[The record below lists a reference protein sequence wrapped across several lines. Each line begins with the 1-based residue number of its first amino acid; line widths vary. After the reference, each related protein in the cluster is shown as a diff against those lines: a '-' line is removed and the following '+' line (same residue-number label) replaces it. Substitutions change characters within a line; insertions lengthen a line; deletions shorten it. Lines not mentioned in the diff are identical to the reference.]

1 MQSTQSKCNIKFRL
15 ALASVMLLG
24 LAGCSFPSHININGP
39 GPTLP
44 VTPAAAESVY
54 VIQNPATFGSGSGT
68 ILQFLSTDTGAATPK
83 STITAPANTSFGS
96 VGTDGSGNIYVTA
109 NSATTLDLREYS
121 VGSTGSATPIRLL
134 PSNNTTMM
142 WAPDGIDV
150 SAAGEIFVSE
160 DTGGVADYSATATG
174 SIAPT
179 RYILGASQ
187 TGGGLST
194 LVAANAVAADSSG
207 NLYIMNEGAPGL
219 MPICV
224 FAPTD
229 NGNVAPT
236 RTIGGANTMIE
247 TMGGLATDS
256 VGNFY
261 ISNTTSNSDGT
272 YTGSVL
278 EFAPTATGNVAPIRT
293 ISGSSTQLG
302 KLGGIKVDSTGNI
315 FVVSTDSTGEN
326 PTILEFSELA
336 TGNATPTLSFTSTA
350 WTNPDNNVSIAVF

>member
-1 MQSTQSKCNIKFRL
+1 
-15 ALASVMLLG
+15 
-24 LAGCSFPSHININGP
+24 
-39 GPTLP
+39 
-44 VTPAAAESVY
+44 
-54 VIQNPATFGSGSGT
+54 
-68 ILQFLSTDTGAATPK
+68 
-83 STITAPANTSFGS
+83 
-96 VGTDGSGNIYVTA
+96 
-109 NSATTLDLREYS
+109 
-121 VGSTGSATPIRLL
+121 
-134 PSNNTTMM
+134 
-142 WAPDGIDV
+142 
-150 SAAGEIFVSE
+150 
-160 DTGGVADYSATATG
+160 
-174 SIAPT
+174 
-179 RYILGASQ
+179 
-187 TGGGLST
+187 
-194 LVAANAVAADSSG
+194 
-207 NLYIMNEGAPGL
+207 MNEGAPGL

-278 EFAPTATGNVAPIRT
+278 EFAPTAIGNVAPIRT

-326 PTILEFSELA
+326 PTVLEFSELA